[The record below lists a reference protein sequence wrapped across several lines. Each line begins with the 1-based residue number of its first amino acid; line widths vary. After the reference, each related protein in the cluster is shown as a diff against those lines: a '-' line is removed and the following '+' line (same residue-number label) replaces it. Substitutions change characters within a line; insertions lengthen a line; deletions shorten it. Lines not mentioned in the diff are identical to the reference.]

1 MPILLILGAGLLMLA
16 IFAPQWW
23 VRRTL
28 ERNQAERADFP
39 GTGAELARH
48 LLDEAGLQDV
58 KLEPTAPNQDHY
70 DPIERVVRLSPVHH
84 DGRSIAAVAVA
95 AHEVAHAVQ
104 HARGERLFDW
114 RGRLVKLLI
123 FADYAAMGAAILV
136 PILGAISR
144 HPAIIIA
151 NIAVIVVLLALRV
164 IVHLVTLPV
173 EIDASFGKAL
183 PVLERG
189 GYLAEDDMPAA
200 RQVLKAAAY
209 TYMAAALV
217 SLLDFA
223 RLIRIGR

>member
-1 MPILLILGAGLLMLA
+1 MPILIALGAGLLLLA

-28 ERNQAERADFP
+28 ERHQAERADFP

-58 KLEPTAPNQDHY
+58 KLEPTGPNQDHY
-70 DPIERVVRLSPVHH
+70 DPVERVVRLSPAHH
-84 DGRSIAAVAVA
+84 DGRSISAVAVA
-95 AHEVAHAVQ
+95 AHEVSHAVQ
-104 HARGERLFDW
+104 HARSESLFSW

-123 FADYAAMGAAILV
+123 VADRVAMVAAILV
-136 PILGAISR
+136 PVLGILSR
-144 HPAIIIA
+144 HPAVIIA

-164 IVHLVTLPV
+164 VVHLVTLPV

-183 PVLERG
+183 PVLEQG
-189 GYLAEDDMPAA
+189 GYLAADDMPAA

-209 TYMAAALV
+209 TYVAAALV

>member
-1 MPILLILGAGLLMLA
+1 MPILLILGAGLLLA

-28 ERNQAERADFP
+28 ERHQAERADLP

-70 DPIERVVRLSPVHH
+70 DPVERVVRLSPAHH
-84 DGRSIAAVAVA
+84 DGRSISAVAVA
-95 AHEVAHAVQ
+95 AHEVSHAVQ
-104 HARGERLFDW
+104 HARGEALFNW

-123 FADYAAMGAAILV
+123 VADYAATFAAILV
-136 PILGAISR
+136 PVLGIISR
-144 HPAIIIA
+144 HPAVIIA

-164 IVHLVTLPV
+164 VVHLVTLPV
-173 EIDASFGKAL
+173 EIDASFSKAL

-189 GYLAEDDMPAA
+189 GYLAPDDMPAA